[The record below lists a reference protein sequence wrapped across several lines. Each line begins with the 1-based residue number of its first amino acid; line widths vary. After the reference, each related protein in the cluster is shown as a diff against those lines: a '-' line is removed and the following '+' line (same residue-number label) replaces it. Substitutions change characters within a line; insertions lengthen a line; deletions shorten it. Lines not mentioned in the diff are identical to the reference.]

1 MMWSLLAGTVLGVA
15 IGTVSGLVPGVHA
28 NTMASVL
35 LGGEAILASVFGPE
49 ALGAALFAAL
59 VTHTFLD
66 IIPSTFLGIPD
77 ADTALAVLPAH
88 ALCLEGKGEE
98 AVRIGGLG
106 SAMAVI
112 LSLPLTLVFLLL
124 LPPLQP
130 FLDIWIGV
138 VILAVSG
145 FLIVKAESPPLAFA
159 VFAASGLLGVFTLA
173 HDYLS
178 WIGLGSPA
186 ILMPLLSGLFGI
198 PVLLTAGSGGIPPQ
212 RFTGLALEGR
222 GIAFQSL
229 LGSVAGAVVGW
240 LPGLSTATAN
250 ALLAS
255 VIPYEGDRRGYLL
268 AASASNTANAFLGLA
283 ALYALSRTR
292 NGVMAAL
299 ALTELPPFTS
309 VLLAGCLA
317 ACAAYLITIRLGG
330 SAARLSVLR
339 SPHLQAGVILFVV
352 LLSFLLCG
360 PFGLLILVLATALG
374 MVPYLLN
381 VPRLFCMGAVMVPVM
396 VLSLGLVVL

>member
-35 LGGEAILASVFGPE
+35 LGAEAILASVFGPE

-88 ALCLEGKGEE
+88 ALCQEGKGEE
-98 AVRIGGLG
+98 AVRISALG
-106 SAMAVI
+106 SAMAVVVC
-112 LSLPLTLVFLLL
+112 LPLTLAFLLL

-130 FLDIWIGV
+130 FLDVWIGV
-138 VILAVSG
+138 VILAVAG
-145 FLIVKAESPPLAFA
+145 FLVVEAESPPLALA
-159 VFAASGLLGVFTLA
+159 VFAASGILGLFTLA
-173 HDYLS
+173 HGYLA
-178 WIGLGSPA
+178 WHGLGPSA
-186 ILMPLLSGLFGI
+186 VLMPLLSGLFGI
-198 PVLLTAGSGGIPPQ
+198 PTLLFAGSGGIPPQ
-212 RFTGLALEGR
+212 RFTGLAIGKKD
-222 GIAFQSL
+222 IAFQSL
-229 LGSVAGAVVGW
+229 LGSAAGAVVGW

-250 ALLAS
+250 AVLAS
-255 VIPYEGDRRGYLL
+255 AVRYEEDRRGYLL
-268 AASASNTANAFLGLA
+268 AVSASNTANAILGLA

-309 VLLAGCLA
+309 LLLAGCLA
-317 ACAAYLITIRLGG
+317 ACAAYLITIRLGA
-330 SAARLSVLR
+330 SASRLSVLR
-339 SPHLQAGVILFVV
+339 SPHLQAGVITFIT
-352 LLSFLLCG
+352 LLSFLICG
-360 PFGLLILVLATALG
+360 PFGLLVLVLATALG
-374 MVPYLLN
+374 VVPHLLN

-396 VLSLGLVVL
+396 LLSLGVVVL

>member
-98 AVRIGGLG
+98 AVRIGALG

-145 FLIVKAESPPLAFA
+145 FLIVEAESPPLAFA
-159 VFAASGLLGVFTLA
+159 IFAASGLLGVFTLA

-212 RFTGLALEGR
+212 RFTGLALEER

-229 LGSVAGAVVGW
+229 LGSIAGAVVGW

-255 VIPYEGDRRGYLL
+255 VIRYEGDRRGYLL

-339 SPHLQAGVILFVV
+339 SPHLQAGVIVFVV

-374 MVPYLLN
+374 LVPYLLN

-396 VLSLGLVVL
+396 VLSRGLVVL

>member
-98 AVRIGGLG
+98 AVRIGALG
-106 SAMAVI
+106 SAMAVVLSIPLI
-112 LSLPLTLVFLLL
+112 LAFFLL

-229 LGSVAGAVVGW
+229 LGSIAGAVVGW

-255 VIPYEGDRRGYLL
+255 VIRYEGDRRGYLL

>member
-1 MMWSLLAGTVLGVA
+1 MWSLLAGTLLGVA
-15 IGTVSGLVPGVHA
+15 IGSVSGLVPGVHA

-35 LGGEAILASVFGPE
+35 LGAEAILASAFGPE

-98 AVRIGGLG
+98 AVRISALG
-106 SAMAVI
+106 SAMAVVVC
-112 LSLPLTLVFLLL
+112 LPLTLAFLLL
-124 LPPLQP
+124 LPPLQS
-130 FLDIWIGV
+130 FLDLWIGV
-138 VILAVSG
+138 VILAVAG
-145 FLIVKAESPPLAFA
+145 LLIVEAESPPLALA
-159 VFAASGLLGVFTLA
+159 VFAASGILGLFTLA
-173 HDYLS
+173 HGYLA
-178 WIGLGSPA
+178 WHGLGSSA
-186 ILMPLLSGLFGI
+186 VLMPLLSGLFGI
-198 PVLLTAGSGGIPPQ
+198 PTLLFAGSGGIPPQ
-212 RFTGLALEGR
+212 RFTGLAIGR
-222 GIAFQSL
+222 KGIALQSL
-229 LGSVAGAVVGW
+229 LGSAAGAVVGW

-250 ALLAS
+250 AVLAS
-255 VIPYEGDRRGYLL
+255 VIRYEGDRRGYLL
-268 AASASNTANAFLGLA
+268 AVSASNTANAFLGLA

-317 ACAAYLITIRLGG
+317 ACAAYLITIRLGA

-339 SPHLQAGVILFVV
+339 SPHLQAGVIAFVT

-360 PFGLLILVLATALG
+360 PFGLLVLALATALG
-374 MVPYLLN
+374 MVPHLLN

-396 VLSLGLVVL
+396 LLSLGVVVL

>member
-1 MMWSLLAGTVLGVA
+1 MWSLLAGTLLGVA
-15 IGTVSGLVPGVHA
+15 IGIVSGLVPGVHA

-35 LGGEAILASVFGPE
+35 LGAEAILASAFGPE

-88 ALCLEGKGEE
+88 ALCLEGNGEE
-98 AVRIGGLG
+98 AVRISALG
-106 SAMAVI
+106 SAMAVVVC
-112 LSLPLTLVFLLL
+112 LPLTLAFLLL

-130 FLDIWIGV
+130 FLDLWIGV
-138 VILAVSG
+138 VILAVAG
-145 FLIVKAESPPLAFA
+145 FLIVGAESPPLAFA
-159 VFAASGLLGVFTLA
+159 VFAASGILGLFTLA
-173 HDYLS
+173 HEYLA
-178 WIGLGSPA
+178 WHGLGSSA
-186 ILMPLLSGLFGI
+186 VLMPLLSGLFGI
-198 PVLLTAGSGGIPPQ
+198 PALLMAGSGGIPPQ
-212 RFTGLALEGR
+212 RFTGLAIEKKD
-222 GIAFQSL
+222 IAFQSL
-229 LGSVAGAVVGW
+229 LGSAAGAVVGW

-250 ALLAS
+250 AVLAS
-255 VIPYEGDRRGYLL
+255 AVRYEGDRRGYLL
-268 AASASNTANAFLGLA
+268 AVSASNTANAFLGLA

-317 ACAAYLITIRLGG
+317 ACAAYLITIRLGA

-339 SPHLQAGVILFVV
+339 SPHLQAGVIAFVT

-360 PFGLLILVLATALG
+360 PFGLLVLVLATALG
-374 MVPYLLN
+374 VVPHFLN

-396 VLSLGLVVL
+396 LLSLGVVAL